1 MSNTDNGKS
10 ILGAHLVGSVPL
22 TDSAE
27 VFHLCSSYVGE
38 HLQRLPDGETGAR
51 SNWIAWQRQAF
62 TAKPWLPS
70 G

>member
-27 VFHLCSSYVGE
+27 VFHLCSSHVGE
-38 HLQRLPDGETGAR
+38 HLQRLPDGEPGAR
-51 SNWIAWQRQAF
+51 SN
-62 TAKPWLPS
+62 
-70 G
+70 